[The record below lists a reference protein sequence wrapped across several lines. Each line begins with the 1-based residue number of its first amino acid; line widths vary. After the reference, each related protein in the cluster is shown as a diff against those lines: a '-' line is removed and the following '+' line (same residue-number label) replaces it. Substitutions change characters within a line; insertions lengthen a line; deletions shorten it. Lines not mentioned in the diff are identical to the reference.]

1 VGLLQKGKIFNIQ
14 HYSIH
19 DGPGIRTTVFFK
31 GCPLNCWWCHNPE
44 SIEKKSQLI
53 YRNAKCIGCR
63 DCINLCLERALTF
76 GEKGVIINKDLCTL
90 CGLCAEKC
98 PTNALELIGKDS
110 TVKDIMKEIEKDKMF
125 FDESG
130 GGVTF
135 SGGEPLFQPELL
147 ISLLDACKNKGIHT
161 ALDTSGYARWET
173 LESVAGKV
181 DLFLYD
187 LKHMDNAAHK
197 KYTGVPNTTILE
209 NLAKLSKIHQNIWIR
224 VPIIPGI
231 NDSEENIKSL
241 GEFISSLMIKK
252 VFLLPYHE
260 IAAAKYELLDKTYLL
275 GEVQPPKE
283 ERMEELK
290 KILSPYVVDVKIG
303 G

>member
-1 VGLLQKGKIFNIQ
+1 MQQGKIFNIQ

-31 GCPLNCWWCHNPE
+31 GCPLSCWWCHNPE
-44 SIEKKSQLI
+44 SIEKKSQLV
-53 YRNAKCIGCR
+53 YRNSKCIGCR
-63 DCINLCLERALTF
+63 DCVDLCPEGALSF
-76 GEKGVIINKDLCTL
+76 GDKGVIINKDLCTL

-98 PTNALELIGKDS
+98 PANALEIIGTDR
-110 TVKDIMKEIEKDKMF
+110 TVKEIMKEIEKDKMF

-135 SGGEPLFQPELL
+135 SGGEPLFQTELL
-147 ISLLDACKNKGIHT
+147 IALLEGCKNKGIHT
-161 ALDTSGYARWET
+161 ALDTSGYAKWEI

-187 LKHMDNAAHK
+187 LKHMDNEAHR
-197 KYTGVPNTTILE
+197 KYTGVPNTVILE
-209 NLAKLSKIHQNIWIR
+209 NLGKLTKIHQNIWIR
-224 VPIIPGI
+224 VPVIPAI
-231 NDSEENIKSL
+231 NDSEANLKSL
-241 GEFISSLMIKK
+241 GEFVSSLMIKK

-260 IAAAKYELLDKTYLL
+260 IASGKYELLNKPYLL
-275 GEVQPPKE
+275 SEVEPPQE
-283 ERMEELK
+283 ERMKELE
-290 KILSPYVVDVKIG
+290 KILIPYGLEVKIG